1 MHPKYLLWK
10 MYWPPWYGPKSERET
25 LGKRS
30 RFQDKEG
37 QMKGLFDERSGVPQC
52 TLQNYE
58 QDFAD
63 RHLLHQVVAKWA
75 KEKPEALAIINAET
89 KQEITWKQFDQ
100 TTTALAMVLLQMGFQ
115 KGDFLA
121 TSLPYLTEH
130 LYLEYACFKIGVI
143 HVPLD
148 LRLKG
153 PEVIRSLG
161 LIQAKGYAFLGQTP
175 LADFRDLGRA
185 VMAHCPFVEH
195 FIQFSPPEECIDGAK
210 SAFALAAEA
219 QALAIAAAKDPAN
232 STALAAYLQATAA
245 VGEND
250 GAQVIFT
257 TGSTGYPK
265 PALLSHRNITCQN
278 MCLGAAFGMDPT
290 TRMLVNLPP
299 SHVGGQAEQM
309 MTTFFYGGT
318 IVLLHIFDP
327 AKSLQAIQDYK
338 VTVLGQIPALFN
350 LEWRLPGYDQYD
362 LSSLKIAICA
372 GQQVPRQLLEKVATM
387 APQYPTGLGLTECA
401 GFCTYTPL
409 DASIDDLVAGV
420 GYDMPIYPMTIREPL
435 KEDGIAGDGLP
446 DGESGHICFNGPQ
459 TFLGYVNNPEATAQT
474 ISKDG
479 WLYTGDLGYQD
490 GKGLHFS
497 GRAKWVIKPKGYL
510 VFPAQVEDHLC
521 ELRDRVATCG
531 VVGMDHDVWVEA
543 IVAFVEKKPGTELT
557 VEELDAHA
565 QGIASYM
572 RPLHYVILEPGQ
584 LPLNR
589 VAKTDY
595 VRLYELAQEEVVRLR
610 SEGGWDR

>member
-1 MHPKYLLWK
+1 M
-10 MYWPPWYGPKSERET
+10 RT
-25 LGKRS
+25 
-30 RFQDKEG
+30 
-37 QMKGLFDERSGVPQC
+37 FDMRNGVPQC
-52 TLQNYE
+52 TLRNYE
-58 QDFAD
+58 QDFSD

-75 KEKPEALAIINAET
+75 KAKPDALAFINADT
-89 KQEITWKQFDQ
+89 QQQVTWKQFDQ
-100 TTTALAMVLLQMGFQ
+100 TSTALAMQLLQMGFQ

-130 LYLEYACFKIGVI
+130 VYLEYACFKIGVV

-153 PEVIRSLG
+153 PEVIRSLS

-175 LADFRDLGRA
+175 LADFRELGKA
-185 VMAHCPFVEH
+185 VMAHCPFVKH
-195 FIQFSPPEECIDGAK
+195 FIQFSAPEETIEGAK

-219 QALAIAAAKDPAN
+219 QALALDAAKDPAG
-232 STALAAYLQATAA
+232 SAVLAAYRKATAT
-245 VGEND
+245 VTEND

-278 MCLGAAFGMDPT
+278 MCLGAAFAMDED

-318 IVLLHIFDP
+318 VVLLHVFDP

-350 LEWRLPGYDQYD
+350 LEWRLPNYGQYD

-372 GQQVPRQLLEKVATM
+372 GQQVPRQLLERVATM
-387 APQYPTGLGLTECA
+387 APRYPTGLGLTECG

-409 DASIDDLVAGV
+409 DASIDFLVSGL
-420 GYDMPIYPMTIREPL
+420 GYDMPVYPLSIRAPMG
-435 KEDGIAGDGLP
+435 EDGLSGNELP
-446 DGESGHICFNGPQ
+446 DGESGHICFRGPQ

-474 ISKDG
+474 VSRDG
-479 WLYTGDLGYQD
+479 WLYTGDVGYRD
-490 GKGLHFS
+490 KKGLHFS

-521 ELRDRVATCG
+521 ELRDRVASAG
-531 VVGMDHDVWVEA
+531 VVGIDHDVWVEA
-543 IVAFVEKKPGTELT
+543 IVAFVEKRPGVELT
-557 VEELDAHA
+557 VADLEAHA
-565 QGIASYM
+565 MGIASYM
-572 RPLHYVILEPGQ
+572 RPSHYVILEPGE

-595 VRLYELAQEEVVRLR
+595 VTLHEMAKKEVARLR
-610 SEGGWDR
+610 AEGGWDR

>member
-1 MHPKYLLWK
+1 MTDL
-10 MYWPPWYGPKSERET
+10 
-25 LGKRS
+25 
-30 RFQDKEG
+30 FQV
-37 QMKGLFDERSGVPQC
+37 RNGVPQC
-52 TLQNYE
+52 TLENYE
-58 QDFAD
+58 QDFAG

-75 KEKPEALAIINAET
+75 KEKPDALAFINADT
-89 KQEITWKQFDQ
+89 QQEIPWKQFDR
-100 TTTALAMVLLQMGFQ
+100 TTTALAMQLLQMGFK
-115 KGDFLA
+115 KGDFFA

-130 LYLEYACFKIGVI
+130 VYLEYACFKIGVI

-153 PEVIRSLG
+153 PEVIRSLS
-161 LIQAKGYAFLGQTP
+161 LVQARGYAFLGQTP
-175 LADFRDLGRA
+175 LADFRELGRA

-195 FIQFSPPEECIDGAK
+195 FVQFSPPEETIEGAK
-210 SAFALAAEA
+210 NAFVLAAEA
-219 QALAIAAAKDPAN
+219 QALATEAMKDPAN
-232 STALAAYLQATAA
+232 SAALAAYLKATAA

-278 MCLGAAFGMDPT
+278 MCLGAAFDMDPS

-299 SHVGGQAEQM
+299 SHVGGQAEQL

-318 IVLLHIFDP
+318 VVLLHIFDP

-350 LEWRLPGYDQYD
+350 LEWRLPDYDQYD
-362 LSSLKIAICA
+362 LSSLRIAICA
-372 GQQVPRQLLEKVATM
+372 GQQVPRQLLERVATM

-409 DASIDDLVAGV
+409 DASIDDLVSGV
-420 GYDMPIYPMTIREPL
+420 GYDMPVYPMTIRQPMR
-435 KEDGIAGDGLP
+435 EDGFAGEELP
-446 DGESGHICFNGPQ
+446 DGESGHICFKGAQ
-459 TFLGYVNNPEATAQT
+459 TFLGYVNDPEATAQT
-474 ISKDG
+474 VSRDG
-479 WLYTGDLGYQD
+479 WLYTGDLGYRD
-490 GKGLHFS
+490 EKGLHFS

-510 VFPAQVEDHLC
+510 VFPAQVEDYLC

-543 IVAFVEKKPGTELT
+543 IVAFVEKVPGAELT
-557 VEELDAHA
+557 VAELDAYA

-572 RPLHYVILEPGQ
+572 RPSHYVILEPGQ

-595 VRLYELAQEEVVRLR
+595 VQLHELAKKEVARLR
-610 SEGGWDR
+610 AEGGWDR